1 MERSHGWVEWISSID
16 LPRYVG
22 NGSSQLL
29 CCCDLSSKA
38 YAAVIYLCTIKN
50 NKITISLLFS
60 KARNAPKNKVTIP
73 RLEVMSVL
81 IGTRSLRFAAKP
93 MRLENAEK
101 ILWTDSQSV
110 LHWIKSRE
118 NTSVFVRNQI
128 TEIINETDVASLCI
142 NSKQS
147 PADKAT

>member
-1 MERSHGWVEWISSID
+1 
-16 LPRYVG
+16 
-22 NGSSQLL
+22 
-29 CCCDLSSKA
+29 
-38 YAAVIYLCTIKN
+38 
-50 NKITISLLFS
+50 
-60 KARNAPKNKVTIP
+60 
-73 RLEVMSVL
+73 MSVL

-142 NSKQS
+142 NLKQS

>member
-1 MERSHGWVEWISSID
+1 
-16 LPRYVG
+16 
-22 NGSSQLL
+22 
-29 CCCDLSSKA
+29 
-38 YAAVIYLCTIKN
+38 
-50 NKITISLLFS
+50 
-60 KARNAPKNKVTIP
+60 
-73 RLEVMSVL
+73 MSVL

-93 MRLENAEK
+93 SRLENAEK

-110 LHWIKSRE
+110 LHWIKNRE

-128 TEIINETDVASLCI
+128 TEIFNETDVAFLCI